1 MAARPPHLA
10 LQLFWRRAHFRARQ
24 KAFPFNLKEAGRK
37 PLPALTRPLSLP
49 PLGWL
54 GAWVDVGPTGRSPA
68 LSRLAAYS
76 LNAVKLWVAT
86 PSLGGVDPQSQ
97 HWLSAALRGLTG
109 LVSLKLRFKGKSF
122 RWHRRRGALVLRF
135 GHSHL
140 VACPPP
146 STRDGE
152 RGARPSC
159 FSSTQTSPCC
169 APSSRGS
176 WPGGSQTVTTAVACG
191 CPGSVLSARRVRLV
205 LTAKYCSIMGGP
217 VQMPKVGLYESVVDV
232 SVVMLLAFQAL
243 VCV

>member
-146 STRDGE
+146 AHEMAKGE
-152 RGARPSC
+152 QDQAAFLQLKPHRAARLPHGGRGLEGAKPLP
-159 FSSTQTSPCC
+159 QP
-169 APSSRGS
+169 
-176 WPGGSQTVTTAVACG
+176 WPAAVPAAYCPQGG
-191 CPGSVLSARRVRLV
+191 
-205 LTAKYCSIMGGP
+205 
-217 VQMPKVGLYESVVDV
+217 
-232 SVVMLLAFQAL
+232 
-243 VCV
+243 

>member
-1 MAARPPHLA
+1 MAARPPHLT

-49 PLGWL
+49 PLGWV
-54 GAWVDVGPTGRSPA
+54 GAWVDVGPVGRGPA
-68 LSRLAAYS
+68 LSRLAAYG

-86 PSLGGVDPQSQ
+86 PSLGGVDPQSR

-146 STRDGE
+146 QHTKWRKGSKTKLLFFNSNLTVLRAFLTGVVAWRE
-152 RGARPSC
+152 PNRYH
-159 FSSTQTSPCC
+159 
-169 APSSRGS
+169 SRGLR
-176 WPGGSQTVTTAVACG
+176 
-191 CPGSVLSARRVRLV
+191 LSRQRIVRK
-205 LTAKYCSIMGGP
+205 AG
-217 VQMPKVGLYESVVDV
+217 KVSAYR
-232 SVVMLLAFQAL
+232 
-243 VCV
+243 